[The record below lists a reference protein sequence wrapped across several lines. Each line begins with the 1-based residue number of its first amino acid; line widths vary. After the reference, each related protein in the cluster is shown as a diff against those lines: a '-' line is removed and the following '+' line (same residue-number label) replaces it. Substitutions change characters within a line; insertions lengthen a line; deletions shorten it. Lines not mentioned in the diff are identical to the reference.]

1 MNAENNKISNNF
13 IKIWLP
19 LLILATGFTA
29 LYHHVIVKLVSDWI
43 NDDNYSHGF
52 LIPFIAGYMVWKKKE
67 ILSQY
72 EPVTNKWGLALIV
85 LGICMCVAGNIG
97 AELFTTRFSIVIL
110 ITGIVLYLFGTATFK
125 EVYVPVLYLIFMIP
139 IPAIIWNKLAFPLQ
153 LLSAA
158 MTEKVIHLI
167 NIPIFRQGNILHL
180 ANTSLE
186 VVDACSGLRSLTTLL
201 ALSAAFAYM
210 SKLKLINKWLVF
222 LSAIPIAVFVNIL
235 RLTATAIMAQFIGE
249 DAAQGFLHEM
259 SGIVVFIVAFFML
272 LGSSALFSKIEA
284 SLSS

>member
-1 MNAENNKISNNF
+1 MSTQNNRTSNNF
-13 IKIWLP
+13 INIWLP
-19 LLILATGFTA
+19 LLILASGFA
-29 LYHHVIVKLVSDWI
+29 ILYHHVMVKLVSDWI

-52 LIPFIAGYMVWKKKE
+52 LIPFIAVYMVWKKKE
-67 ILSQY
+67 ILLQL
-72 EPVTNKWGLALIV
+72 EPATNNWGLALIV
-85 LGICMCVAGNIG
+85 FGISMCVAGNIG
-97 AELFTTRFSIVIL
+97 AELFTMRFSIVIL
-110 ITGIVLYLFGTATFK
+110 ILGLVLYLFGNRIFR

-158 MTEKVIHLI
+158 MTEKVIHII
-167 NIPIFRQGNILHL
+167 NIPIFREGNILHL

-210 SKLKLINKWLVF
+210 SKLKIINKWFLF

-235 RLTATAIMAQFIGE
+235 RLSITAIMAHFIGE

-259 SGIVVFIVAFFML
+259 SGIVVFIVAFLLL
-272 LGSSALFSKIEA
+272 LGFSTLFSKIEA